1 MKNLNELAIKNRE
14 VDLENGFFFVEFF
27 GDRSLQCCLVGKR
40 DSCDEELYFVEQ
52 IEVGNSGHNE
62 GICADVNAWA
72 AQSDNEDD
80 LWDEVELFLIEQ
92 ARMIGVEIVG

>member
-62 GICADVNAWA
+62 GASLECNAWA
-72 AQSDNEDD
+72 ADKDGSIDH
-80 LWDEVELFLIEQ
+80 VELFLIEQ